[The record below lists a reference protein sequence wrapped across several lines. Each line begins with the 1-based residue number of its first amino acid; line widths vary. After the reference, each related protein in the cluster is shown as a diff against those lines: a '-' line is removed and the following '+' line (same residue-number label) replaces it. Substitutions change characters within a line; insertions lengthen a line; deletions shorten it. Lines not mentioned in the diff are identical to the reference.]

1 MESQDSNTAATPSSS
16 RGAELAAVLRGA
28 AGTEQ
33 REEVY
38 AELLALEAE
47 HSRRVS
53 ASAGVGSAVHVG
65 GLAGPTELEDEG
77 ALAALFGRFGT
88 VLAVTL
94 RVRREVQDGKQTVS
108 WALVSFSCADEA
120 QAAVAGAAE
129 LAAQHTSLVVRMV
142 DAAQLA
148 HSTGAMREVMR
159 KHVAA
164 RAAPIRAMDVAD
176 DIAVA
181 CASALCEVLC
191 KDLSDVGTEE
201 LRRAAH
207 VLTAITGIDPA
218 RVSGECNKPDQC
230 HIWKALA
237 CPNSALGAVL
247 AKEPSALTAE
257 DTLTIAWATA
267 SIAVG
272 MSGTQGLDGT
282 MQAAGLTSLEWTAM
296 AFPAIF
302 LSNAA
307 TPSDDRNM
315 VLLPLV
321 LELLRAPEKLSDFIL
336 PGLYYAIHVG
346 VLGRPAVATKLL
358 EQGAIDVLM
367 RFVREASPT
376 ELVATAGFSRHS
388 HGWALACLKEIVEAG
403 QAAGRDLTGALL
415 SCGCI
420 DALVSAIAAAEQ
432 LGVENVNGHVVVWDI
447 LKFLT
452 VLDGEALEQIEE
464 KLRAVLPALRYIAE
478 NQCANMVDFGVTSQ
492 VFTAIL
498 AANLYGRDEMNPFG
512 FSRA

>member
-1 MESQDSNTAATPSSS
+1 
-16 RGAELAAVLRGA
+16 
-28 AGTEQ
+28 
-33 REEVY
+33 
-38 AELLALEAE
+38 
-47 HSRRVS
+47 
-53 ASAGVGSAVHVG
+53 
-65 GLAGPTELEDEG
+65 
-77 ALAALFGRFGT
+77 
-88 VLAVTL
+88 
-94 RVRREVQDGKQTVS
+94 
-108 WALVSFSCADEA
+108 
-120 QAAVAGAAE
+120 
-129 LAAQHTSLVVRMV
+129 
-142 DAAQLA
+142 
-148 HSTGAMREVMR
+148 
-159 KHVAA
+159 
-164 RAAPIRAMDVAD
+164 
-176 DIAVA
+176 
-181 CASALCEVLC
+181 
-191 KDLSDVGTEE
+191 
-201 LRRAAH
+201 
-207 VLTAITGIDPA
+207 
-218 RVSGECNKPDQC
+218 
-230 HIWKALA
+230 
-237 CPNSALGAVL
+237 
-247 AKEPSALTAE
+247 
-257 DTLTIAWATA
+257 
-267 SIAVG
+267 
-272 MSGTQGLDGT
+272 
-282 MQAAGLTSLEWTAM
+282 
-296 AFPAIF
+296 

-336 PGLYYAIHVG
+336 PGLYYAIHLG

-376 ELVATAGFSRHS
+376 ELVATAGFSRHP

-403 QAAGRDLTGALL
+403 QAAGRDLTGTLL